1 MHHICVARV
10 STVAIVM
17 LIMLIHTEP
26 RRVLIGELELRLEAF
41 AVTALRHCIGTRLL
55 DAFSHVFAQV
65 LRLALI
71 LATVLS
77 LLHIAKVLSVEQEAR
92 VFLLLLHESHWR
104 VAGLTHGCTFA
115 VGRS

>member
-1 MHHICVARV
+1 M
-10 STVAIVM
+10 M
-17 LIMLIHTEP
+17 LIVLIHTEP
-26 RRVLIGELELRLEAF
+26 RRILVGELELSLEAF

-77 LLHIAKVLSVEQEAR
+77 LLHIAKVLSVEQKTR
-92 VFLLLLHESHWR
+92 VFLLLLHESHRR
-104 VAGLTHGCTFA
+104 VAGLTHDCTFA

>member
-1 MHHICVARV
+1 M
-10 STVAIVM
+10 M
-17 LIMLIHTEP
+17 LVVLIHTES
-26 RRVLIGELELRLEAF
+26 RRILVGELELSLEAF

-77 LLHIAKVLSVEQEAR
+77 LLHIAKVLSVEQEAGI
-92 VFLLLLHESHWR
+92 FLLLLHESHRR
-104 VAGLTHGCTFA
+104 VAGLTHDCTFA
-115 VGRS
+115 VGRSSSRIT